1 MEVQILS
8 EEFDDV
14 ILEELPTELPP
25 IRNIQ
30 HHIDLI
36 LGASLPYVPH
46 YRKSPKEIEIIMEKV
61 EEFLSKRHI

>member
-1 MEVQILS
+1 MVVQALL

-14 ILEELPTELPP
+14 ILEELPIELPP
-25 IRNIQ
+25 KRNIQ

-46 YRKSPKEIEIIMEKV
+46 YRKSPKEIEILMEKV
-61 EEFLSKRHI
+61 EELLRKRLI

>member
-1 MEVQILS
+1 MVVQALL

-14 ILEELPTELPP
+14 ILEELPIELPP
-25 IRNIQ
+25 KRNIQ

-46 YRKSPKEIEIIMEKV
+46 YRKSPKEIEILMEKV
-61 EEFLSKRHI
+61 EELLRKRHI

>member
-1 MEVQILS
+1 MEVQALL

-46 YRKSPKEIEIIMEKV
+46 YRKSPKEIEILMEKV
-61 EEFLSKRHI
+61 EELLRNRHI